1 MGQLLPENSTL
12 ARRLRRAA
20 QGGALPHAIIF
31 SGSGDR
37 MAAARFAAA
46 AMECQ
51 AEGGRPC
58 LQCRQCRKVMEDIH
72 PDVQTVQDPDHR
84 ELPVDL
90 LRRLRQDAY
99 IRPNDGAA
107 KVYIFPDCDALNQ
120 RDQNVLLKLVEE
132 GPPYAA
138 FLFCAETAA
147 SLLPT
152 IRSRC
157 VEWKLR
163 GGDEDARDDAEVFK
177 SSALLSAQQ
186 AKRDAVLA
194 FSQAVQKEFEKL
206 LASDIS
212 KALDEKA
219 LADLIRAALRGE
231 DPAAYAAEVSQVT
244 DGIRAEL
251 ARELEAGL
259 EIRPSKKVGAGF
271 RLAAKDGSG
280 YFDCSQEEIAR
291 MLDPFFRD
299 TRL

>member
-1 MGQLLPENSTL
+1 MELQIQDLVSSIKKDGIDSANKEAAVILTDAKKQADALLAE
-12 ARRLRRAA
+12 ARKEA
-20 QGGALPHAIIF
+20 
-31 SGSGDR
+31 D
-37 MAAARFAAA
+37 
-46 AMECQ
+46 
-51 AEGGRPC
+51 
-58 LQCRQCRKVMEDIH
+58 K
-72 PDVQTVQDPDHR
+72 
-84 ELPVDL
+84 
-90 LRRLRQDAY
+90 LRQ
-99 IRPNDGAA
+99 
-107 KVYIFPDCDALNQ
+107 
-120 RDQNVLLKLVEE
+120 
-132 GPPYAA
+132 
-138 FLFCAETAA
+138 
-147 SLLPT
+147 
-152 IRSRC
+152 
-157 VEWKLR
+157 
-163 GGDEDARDDAEVFK
+163 DARDDAEVFK

-231 DPAAYAAEVSQVT
+231 DPAAYAAEVSRVT

-251 ARELEAGL
+251 ARELKAGL

>member
-1 MGQLLPENSTL
+1 MELQIQDLVSSIKKDGIDSANKEAAVILTDAKKQADALLAE
-12 ARRLRRAA
+12 ARKEA
-20 QGGALPHAIIF
+20 
-31 SGSGDR
+31 D
-37 MAAARFAAA
+37 
-46 AMECQ
+46 
-51 AEGGRPC
+51 
-58 LQCRQCRKVMEDIH
+58 K
-72 PDVQTVQDPDHR
+72 
-84 ELPVDL
+84 
-90 LRRLRQDAY
+90 LRQ
-99 IRPNDGAA
+99 
-107 KVYIFPDCDALNQ
+107 
-120 RDQNVLLKLVEE
+120 
-132 GPPYAA
+132 
-138 FLFCAETAA
+138 
-147 SLLPT
+147 
-152 IRSRC
+152 
-157 VEWKLR
+157 
-163 GGDEDARDDAEVFK
+163 DARDDAEVFK

-251 ARELEAGL
+251 ARELE
-259 EIRPSKKVGAGF
+259 KVGAGF